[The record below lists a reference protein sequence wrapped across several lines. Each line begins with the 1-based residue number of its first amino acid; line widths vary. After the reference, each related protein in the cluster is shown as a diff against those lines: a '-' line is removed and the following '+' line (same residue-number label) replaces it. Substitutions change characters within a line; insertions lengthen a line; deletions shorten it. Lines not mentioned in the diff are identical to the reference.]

1 LNRVLN
7 HVLNLT
13 IRVWYPFKSRQLQSS
28 KTSMPKNIVI
38 CSDGTGNTAIKG
50 RGTNVFK
57 LYEAVDLIGHK
68 IDRSLTPQ
76 IAIYDDGVG
85 NEDFKPLKLFA
96 GITGFGLAR
105 NVRLL
110 YKSLVRVYDPG
121 DSIFLFGFSR
131 GAFTVRTL
139 ASVISICGIL
149 DIRGLPTT
157 EALDLAVHKAYR
169 VYRQAYHT
177 KLATLLGH
185 KANQKLIARFEQ
197 RYVRHC
203 NVRIRFIGAWESV
216 DAVGAPFHIGDYI
229 NATIH
234 RFKFPDLKLGDD
246 VDFACQA
253 LAIDDE
259 RRTFHP
265 LLWEHD
271 PRVEQVWFAG
281 CHSNVGG
288 GYEKQGLSLVAL
300 DWMMRQAQHKGGLRL
315 LASDRALYREH
326 ANVDDKLFD
335 SRAGMGILYRWAP
348 RDMEIMCAKH
358 GVPPLIHISVLER
371 LAHGTG
377 DYAPG
382 NIAPHAKVVITHS
395 DEPAEDGPVLDR
407 AHAAEE
413 VLLAA
418 HKGGRS
424 LLSGVRTE
432 VLIGRAS
439 YYVYLCSSTAILI
452 AACIPEGANLLK
464 LKPGAFL
471 SIAVRLATSPILL
484 TFLAAGVLLSWL
496 MAVSSGRRMS
506 AKFSEFWH
514 DEQPRLRE
522 ALEPWGHVQKP
533 TTGGADALVRGRSPD
548 RPVL

>member
-1 LNRVLN
+1 M
-7 HVLNLT
+7 
-13 IRVWYPFKSRQLQSS
+13 S
-28 KTSMPKNIVI
+28 KNIVI

-68 IDRSLTPQ
+68 IDPALAPQ
-76 IAIYDDGVG
+76 ISIYDDGVG
-85 NEDFKPLKLFA
+85 NEDFKPFKLFA

-121 DSIFLFGFSR
+121 DRIFLFGFSR

-139 ASVISICGIL
+139 SGLIAVCGIL
-149 DIRGLPTT
+149 DIASLPTT
-157 EALDLAVHKAYR
+157 EALDRAVKRAYR
-169 VYRQAYHT
+169 AYRQEYHT
-177 KLATLLGH
+177 KLALLLGR
-185 KANQKLIARFEQ
+185 KGNRKLIARFEQ
-197 RYVRHC
+197 RYVRHT

-216 DAVGAPFHIGDYI
+216 DAVGAPWHIGDYI

-234 RFKFPDLKLGDD
+234 RFKFPDLKLGPE

-271 PRVEQVWFAG
+271 PRLEQVWFAG

-288 GYEKQGLSLVAL
+288 GYEKQGLSLVTL
-300 DWMMRQAQHKGGLRL
+300 DWMLRQAQHKAGLRL

-335 SRAGMGILYRWAP
+335 SRAGTGILYRWLP
-348 RDMEIMCAKH
+348 RDMEAICARH
-358 GVPPLIHISVLER
+358 NVPPLIHLSVLER

-382 NIAPHAKVVITHS
+382 NIAPFAKVVITHS
-395 DEPAEDGPVLDR
+395 DDPIEDPPVLGR
-407 AHAAEE
+407 ARAAEAVLHAA
-413 VLLAA
+413 
-418 HKGGRS
+418 HRDGKS
-424 LLSGVRTE
+424 LLSRVKLE

-439 YYVYLCSSTAILI
+439 YYVYLITCSVVLL
-452 AACIPEGANLLK
+452 AAAFPERTGLARLQ
-464 LKPGAFL
+464 PQAFL
-471 SIAVRLATSPILL
+471 SFAYRLATSPLLVLIL
-484 TFLAAGVLLSWL
+484 AGGVGLSYF
-496 MAVSSGRRMS
+496 MAVFSARRMS
-506 AKFSEFWH
+506 AAFSEFWH
-514 DEQPRLRE
+514 DEQPKLRE
-522 ALEPWGHVQKP
+522 VLEPRQL
-533 TTGGADALVRGRSPD
+533 DDSP
-548 RPVL
+548 VVTSN

>member
-1 LNRVLN
+1 
-7 HVLNLT
+7 
-13 IRVWYPFKSRQLQSS
+13 
-28 KTSMPKNIVI
+28 MPKNIVI

-85 NEDFKPLKLFA
+85 NEDFKPLKIFA

-121 DSIFLFGFSR
+121 DCIFLFGFSR

-139 ASVISICGIL
+139 ASLISTCGIL
-149 DIRGLPTT
+149 DIARLPTT
-157 EALDLAVHKAYR
+157 EALDQAVHRAYA
-169 VYRQAYHT
+169 VYRQVYHT

-185 KANQKLIARFEQ
+185 KPNQKLIARFEQ
-197 RYVRHC
+197 RYARHL

-216 DAVGAPFHIGDYI
+216 DAVGAPWHIGDYI
-229 NATIH
+229 NATVY
-234 RFKFPDLKLGDD
+234 RFKFPDLKLGRD

-265 LLWEHD
+265 LLWEYD
-271 PRVEQVWFAG
+271 PRIEQVWFAG
-281 CHSNVGG
+281 CHANVGG
-288 GYEKQGLSLVAL
+288 GYEKQGLSLVTL

-335 SRAGMGILYRWAP
+335 SRAGTGILYRWLP
-348 RDMEIMCAKH
+348 RDMEAICARH
-358 GVPPLIHISVLER
+358 GIPPLIHLSVLER

-382 NIAPHAKVVITHS
+382 NIAPKAKVVITHS
-395 DEPAEDGPVLDR
+395 DDPREDPPVLAR
-407 AHAAEE
+407 ARAAEA
-413 VLLAA
+413 VLHAA
-418 HKGGRS
+418 HKDGKS
-424 LLSGVRTE
+424 LLAGVKTE
-432 VLIGRAS
+432 VSVGRAS
-439 YYVYLCSSTAILI
+439 YYVYLVSCTLVLLG
-452 AACIPEGANLLK
+452 ACFPERAGLLK
-464 LKPGAFL
+464 LRWTAFL
-471 SIAVRLATSPILL
+471 NIPWRLLTSPALMTLL
-484 TFLAAGVLLSWL
+484 IGGLLLSYF
-496 MAVSSGRRMS
+496 MAVFSARRMS

-514 DEQPRLRE
+514 DEQPKLRE
-522 ALEPWGHVQKP
+522 VLEPKP
-533 TTGGADALVRGRSPD
+533 TEITSN
-548 RPVL
+548 

>member
-1 LNRVLN
+1 
-7 HVLNLT
+7 
-13 IRVWYPFKSRQLQSS
+13 
-28 KTSMPKNIVI
+28 MPKNIVI

-68 IDRSLTPQ
+68 IDRSLVPQ

-85 NEDFKPLKLFA
+85 NEYFKPLKIFA
-96 GITGFGLAR
+96 GATGFGLAR

-121 DSIFLFGFSR
+121 DRIFLFGFSR

-139 ASVISICGIL
+139 SGLISACGIL
-149 DIRGLPTT
+149 DIAKLPTT
-157 EALDLAVHKAYR
+157 EALDRAVGRAYR
-169 VYRQAYHT
+169 VYRQQYHT
-177 KLATLLGH
+177 KLAELLGH
-185 KANQKLIARFEQ
+185 KANQKLIGRFEQ
-197 RYVRHC
+197 RYARHRD
-203 NVRIRFIGAWESV
+203 VRIRFIGAWETV
-216 DAVGAPFHIGDYI
+216 DAVGAPWHIGDYI

-234 RFKFPDLKLGDD
+234 RFKFPDLKLGGN

-271 PRVEQVWFAG
+271 HRVEQVWFAG

-326 ANVDDKLFD
+326 ANVDDKLYD
-335 SRAGMGILYRWAP
+335 PRAGTGIFYRWVP
-348 RDMEIMCAKH
+348 RDMEAICARH
-358 GVPPLIHISVLER
+358 GVPPLIHLSVLER

-382 NIAPHAKVVITHS
+382 NIAPDARVVITHADDS
-395 DEPAEDGPVLDR
+395 SEDPPVLAR
-407 AHAAEE
+407 ARAAEE
-413 VLLAA
+413 VIHAA
-418 HKGGRS
+418 HRNRKS
-424 LLSGVRTE
+424 LLTGVKTE
-432 VLIGRAS
+432 VLIGTAS
-439 YYVYLCSSTAILI
+439 YYVYLVSCTLVLL
-452 AACIPEGANLLK
+452 AAGAPDAARLFRLH
-464 LKPGAFL
+464 PGAFVA
-471 SIAVRLATSPILL
+471 SAMRLATSP
-484 TFLAAGVLLSWL
+484 VLLSCLAGGLLLSYL
-496 MAVSSGRRMS
+496 MAVFSARRMS
-506 AKFSEFWH
+506 TIFSEFWH
-514 DEQPRLRE
+514 DEQPRLRA
-522 ALEPWGHVQKP
+522 ALE
-533 TTGGADALVRGRSPD
+533 S
-548 RPVL
+548 

>member
-1 LNRVLN
+1 
-7 HVLNLT
+7 
-13 IRVWYPFKSRQLQSS
+13 
-28 KTSMPKNIVI
+28 MPKNIVI

-68 IDRSLTPQ
+68 IDRSLAPQ

-85 NEDFKPLKLFA
+85 NEDFKPIKLFA

-110 YKSLVRVYDPG
+110 YKALVRVYDPG
-121 DSIFLFGFSR
+121 DRIFLFGFSR

-139 ASVISICGIL
+139 SGLIAICGIL
-149 DIRGLPTT
+149 DIASLPTT
-157 EALDLAVHKAYR
+157 EALDRAVNRAYR
-169 VYRQAYHT
+169 AYRQEYHT
-177 KLATLLGH
+177 KLATLLGRRGN
-185 KANQKLIARFEQ
+185 KKLIARFQQ
-197 RYVRHC
+197 RYICHR
-203 NVRIRFIGAWESV
+203 NVRIRFIGVWESV
-216 DAVGAPFHIGDYI
+216 DAVGAPWHIGDYI

-234 RFKFPDLKLGDD
+234 RFKFPDLKLGPE

-253 LAIDDE
+253 LATDDE

-288 GYEKQGLSLVAL
+288 GYEKQGLSLVTL

-335 SRAGMGILYRWAP
+335 SRAGTGILYRWLP
-348 RDMEIMCAKH
+348 RDMEAICAKH
-358 GVPPLIHISVLER
+358 GVPPLIHLSVLER

-382 NIAPHAKVVITHS
+382 NIAPSAKVVITHS
-395 DEPAEDGPVLDR
+395 DDPAEDPPVLAR
-407 AHAAEE
+407 AHAAEA
-413 VLLAA
+413 LLHAA
-418 HKGGRS
+418 HRDGES
-424 LLSGVRTE
+424 LLSRVGTE

-439 YYVYLCSSTAILI
+439 YYVYLITCSLVLL
-452 AACIPEGANLLK
+452 AACFPERSDLLK
-464 LKPGAFL
+464 FRPRAALDVAE
-471 SIAVRLATSPILL
+471 RLVTSPALVI
-484 TFLAAGVLLSWL
+484 FLAAGVALSYF
-496 MAVSSGRRMS
+496 MAVFSARRMS
-506 AKFSEFWH
+506 AAFSEFWH
-514 DEQPRLRE
+514 DEQPKLRE
-522 ALEPWGHVQKP
+522 VLEPKQTDP
-533 TTGGADALVRGRSPD
+533 R
-548 RPVL
+548 